1 MKRPNYKR
9 RGELFLAV
17 CFFIG
22 LFIYQ
27 NMRDHAASGSAP
39 GANTEAVDQELKA
52 VDSDAQAAAAQPA
65 VPATASLP
73 PATVTSASPVGSK
86 NDQPTGNQGGNC
98 EAVVLHSVAAI
109 QDETSFMRPGET
121 YELVTQYWRNT
132 RTGASWFCAHG
143 SYCYPEY
150 VQDGDERVLAIKL
163 TNCAVQAEG
172 ADREGDE
179 VLYSIG

>member
-1 MKRPNYKR
+1 MKRPNHKR

-27 NMRDHAASGSAP
+27 NMRGRAGNGSAP
-39 GANTEAVDQELKA
+39 GASAGTGQQELKA
-52 VDSDAQAAAAQPA
+52 VDGDAQAAAAQPA
-65 VPATASLP
+65 VPAVAAPP
-73 PATVTSASPVGSK
+73 PATVTSASPVEAET
-86 NDQPTGNQGGNC
+86 DQPTGNQGGNC
-98 EAVVLHSVAAI
+98 DAIVLHRVAAI
-109 QDETSFMRPGET
+109 QDATSFMEQGET
-121 YELVTQYWRNT
+121 YGPVTQYWRNA

-150 VQDGDERVLAIKL
+150 VQEGDERVLAIKL

>member
-9 RGELFLAV
+9 RGELFLGV

-27 NMRDHAASGSAP
+27 NMRDRAGGGSAP
-39 GANTEAVDQELKA
+39 GASADAGQQELKA
-52 VDSDAQAAAAQPA
+52 VDGDVQAAAQAA
-65 VPATASLP
+65 VPAAASLP
-73 PATVTSASPVGSK
+73 PATVTSTSPVGSE

-98 EAVVLHSVAAI
+98 EAVVLHRVAAI

-121 YELVTQYWRNT
+121 YDSVTQYWRNT

-150 VQDGDERVLAIKL
+150 VQEGGERVQAIKL
-163 TNCAVQAEG
+163 TNCAVQPEG
-172 ADREGDE
+172 ADRDGDE
-179 VLYSIG
+179 VLFSVG

>member
-27 NMRDHAASGSAP
+27 NMRDRTGGGSAP
-39 GANTEAVDQELKA
+39 GADTDAGQQELKA
-52 VDSDAQAAAAQPA
+52 VDGDAQATAAQPT
-65 VPATASLP
+65 VPAAASLP
-73 PATVTSASPVGSK
+73 PATVTSSAPVEAGD
-86 NDQPTGNQGGNC
+86 DQPTGNQSGNC
-98 EAVVLHSVAAI
+98 DAIVLHRVAAI
-109 QDETSFMRPGET
+109 ENETSFMEQGET
-121 YELVTQYWRNT
+121 YGSVTQYWRNM
-132 RTGASWFCAHG
+132 RTGVSWFCAHG

-150 VQDGDERVLAIKL
+150 VQDGGERVLAIKL
-163 TNCAVQAEG
+163 TNCAVQPEG

-179 VLYSIG
+179 VLFSIG